1 MNALT
6 ITFFGVL
13 GLSFVIFMIF
23 TRPAAPSRTARRR
36 LMVIQDSIRPH
47 NAGAYGT
54 ELEQAEEMDH
64 FARLGVFLE
73 RYQFAKNLKVLLV
86 HADSSLSVGETVL
99 ASAGAALAAGLLAF
113 LCLHAIPAV
122 VVAAPVGLTLPYL
135 LLRFKRGR
143 RLKAFNT
150 QLPEAID
157 LMARSLVAGHSM
169 ASSIELISGQS
180 PEPLASEFVQVFQ
193 QQRLGIH
200 FRDALLQMGTRVP
213 SRDLQF
219 LITAIL
225 VQKETGGDLTEIL
238 DRAAHVIRERVRIEG
253 EVRTHTAQ
261 GRLTGW
267 ILALLPI
274 VMLGLINLL
283 SPGYS
288 NLLCSTIPPG
298 RSCSM
303 PAGRSSLSEAS
314 SFARSSMSRY
324 SQSP

>member
-13 GLSFVIFMIF
+13 ALSFAVFMVF
-23 TRPAAPSRTARRR
+23 TRPASSKSTRQR
-36 LMVIQDSIRPH
+36 LVVIQDSVRPH

-54 ELEQAEEMDH
+54 ELEAAEQLDH
-64 FARLGVFLE
+64 STRLGVFLE
-73 RYQFAKNLKVLLV
+73 RYRLAKNLNVLLI
-86 HADSSLSVGETVL
+86 HADSSLGVGGTVL
-99 ASAGAALAAGLLAF
+99 ASAGAALSCGLLSF
-113 LCLHAIPAV
+113 LCLQSLLLG
-122 VVAAPVGLTLPYL
+122 VVAALAGSAIPYG
-135 LLRFKRGR
+135 LLRLKCGR

-150 QLPEAID
+150 ALPEAID
-157 LMARSLVAGHSM
+157 LMARSLLAGHSM
-169 ASSIELISGQS
+169 GSSIELSAEQS

-193 QQRLGIH
+193 QQRLGLH

-238 DRAAHVIRERVRIEG
+238 DRASHVIRERVRIEG

-267 ILALLPI
+267 ILALLPV
-274 VMLGLINLL
+274 VMLALINLL

-288 NLLCSTIPPG
+288 GILFHDPVGQKLLY
-298 RSCSM
+298 
-303 PAGRSSLSEAS
+303 AGGTFIILGGLIIRKIVDV
-314 SFARSSMSRY
+314 
-324 SQSP
+324 QV

>member
-13 GLSFVIFMIF
+13 ALSFAIFMIF

-36 LMVIQDSIRPH
+36 LMVIQDSVRPH

-54 ELEQAEEMDH
+54 ELEQVDQMDH
-64 FARLGVFLE
+64 SARLGAFLE
-73 RYQFAKNLKVLLV
+73 RYRFAKNLKVLLV
-86 HADSSLSVGETVL
+86 HADSSLGLGEAVF
-99 ASAGAALAAGLLAF
+99 ASAGVALATGLLAL
-113 LCLHAIPAV
+113 LCFHTILAFV
-122 VVAAPVGLTLPYL
+122 LAAPIGLTLPYL

-143 RLKAFNT
+143 RLKNFNT

-169 ASSIELISGQS
+169 ASSIELISEQS

-200 FRDALLQMGTRVP
+200 FRDALLEMGTHVP

-238 DRAAHVIRERVRIEG
+238 DRASHVIRERVRIEG
-253 EVRTHTAQ
+253 EVRTHTVQ

-267 ILALLPI
+267 ILALLP
-274 VMLGLINLL
+274 VVLLALINLL

-288 NLLCSTIPPG
+288 SLLFHDPTG
-298 RSCSM
+298 QKLLY
-303 PAGRSSLSEAS
+303 AGGTLIVVGGLIIRKIVDV
-314 SFARSSMSRY
+314 
-324 SQSP
+324 QV